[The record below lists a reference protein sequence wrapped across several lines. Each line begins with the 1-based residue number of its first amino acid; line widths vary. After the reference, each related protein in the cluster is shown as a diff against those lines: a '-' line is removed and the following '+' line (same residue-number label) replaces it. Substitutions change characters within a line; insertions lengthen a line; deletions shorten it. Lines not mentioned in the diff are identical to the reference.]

1 MLRRRHLLIAL
12 PVLGLAACEAPRGES
27 SVREGSAPSR
37 GTEIGRLTFN
47 AVDRMLAAAPGI
59 LADTPFIVA
68 TVADV
73 ADLNTAAPFGN
84 LIAELMRA
92 RLTQRGMNVTDQRVR
107 SGLRMDRRE
116 GELILSREPSALLR
130 APQAGAIATGTY
142 AAAGD
147 YVYVSLQVVSA
158 TDGRILAASSYAVP
172 RWPDAAGLLRR
183 PDPARRT

>member
-1 MLRRRHLLIAL
+1 MPARRTVLIAL
-12 PVLGLAACEAPRGES
+12 PALALAACEAPRGES
-27 SVREGSAPSR
+27 SVRDGSAPSR
-37 GTEIGRLTFN
+37 GSDLGRLTFN

-59 LADTPFIVA
+59 PSDTPFVVA

-84 LIAELMRA
+84 QVAEQMRA

-116 GELILSREPSALLR
+116 GELILSRDPSALLR
-130 APQAGAIATGTY
+130 PPQAGAIATGTY